1 MEVEQLENIKRCV
14 ESMQK
19 IHHIEILRILKNL
32 PNVKLNENKSGVYIN
47 LTFLPKETLDEISYY
62 INYITEQEKTLKM
75 VETQKT
81 EFKNTFFTDND
92 ETI

>member
-1 MEVEQLENIKRCV
+1 MEVAQLENIKRCV
-14 ESMQK
+14 ESMPK
-19 IHHIEILRILKNL
+19 IHHIEILRILKNI

-75 VETQKT
+75 DETQKT
-81 EFKNTFFTDND
+81 EFKNAFFTDS
-92 ETI
+92 E

>member
-1 MEVEQLENIKRCV
+1 MEVEQLENIKKCV
-14 ESMQK
+14 ESMPK

-62 INYITEQEKTLKM
+62 INYIAEQEKTLKI

-81 EFKNTFFTDND
+81 EFKNAFFTPLEN
-92 ETI
+92 

>member
-1 MEVEQLENIKRCV
+1 MEVEQLENIKKCV
-14 ESMQK
+14 ESMPK

-62 INYITEQEKTLKM
+62 INYIAEQEKTLKI

-81 EFKNTFFTDND
+81 EFKNTFFND
-92 ETI
+92 CE

>member
-1 MEVEQLENIKRCV
+1 MP
-14 ESMQK
+14 K

-62 INYITEQEKTLKM
+62 INYIAEQEKTLKI

-81 EFKNTFFTDND
+81 EFKNAFFND
-92 ETI
+92 GE